1 MSYEFRKHW
10 PKLKHK
16 FNKREKKKNKKLDL
30 KLQKIKQKNMIDKQG
45 IKSWD
50 EQRLKWED
58 INFSWEDV
66 VIDNSIVLLE
76 WVVARKKWKV
86 FNILNKKTE
95 NFVSAV
101 LQDDVPSHLRNDF
114 VVWDIV
120 LYKEDD
126 NNFVIQKRNN
136 RINYL
141 SKTRSNTSRFGS
153 QREQIIASNID
164 VAVIV
169 MPIKQPEFD
178 HKLLDRYLVLCH
190 SRWVIPVVCVNKIDL
205 TNDRNLLLSQYKKSW
220 ITIIELSVKE
230 NKWIDKLKKELKN
243 KTTVL
248 LWKSWV
254 GKTSIINVLCPEKD
268 LLTQAVNQK
277 SGEGRHTTT
286 SSSLYLWDKKSYI
299 IDTPGVR
306 ALWLDQISKMEL
318 KDLFPEFLKYKWKC
332 KYSKCIHDIEPD
344 CAIKKAVADWEI
356 DQFRYDS
363 YLRILGDLV

>member
-1 MSYEFRKHW
+1 MSYEFRKRW

-30 KLQKIKQKNMIDKQG
+30 KTQKIKQKDMVDKQW
-45 IKSWD
+45 IKSED
-50 EQRLKWED
+50 EQKIKWED
-58 INFSWEDV
+58 INLSWENII
-66 VIDNSIVLLE
+66 IDDSIVLTE
-76 WVVARKKWKV
+76 WVVARKKWKE

-95 NFVSAV
+95 KFVGAI
-101 LQDDVPSHLRNDF
+101 LQENIPSHLKNDF

-120 LYKEDD
+120 LYGDD
-126 NNFVIQKRNN
+126 DNFVIQKRNN

-153 QREQIIASNID
+153 QREQIIAANID
-164 VAVIV
+164 VAVVV
-169 MPIKQPEFD
+169 MPIKEPEFD

-190 SRWVIPVVCVNKIDL
+190 SRWVTPVVCINKVDL
-205 TNDRNLLLSQYKKSW
+205 TDDRHPLLSQYKKSW
-220 ITIIELSVKE
+220 IKIIEISVKE
-230 NKWIDKLKKELKN
+230 NKWIDKLKIELQN

-254 GKTSIINVLCPEKD
+254 GKSSLINILYPD
-268 LLTQAVNQK
+268 GNLLTQTVNQK
-277 SGEGRHTTT
+277 SWEGRHTTT
-286 SSSLYLWDKKSYI
+286 SSNLYMWDDKSYI

-306 ALWLDQISKMEL
+306 ALWVDQISKTEL
-318 KDLFPEFLKYKWKC
+318 KNLFPEFLKYKWKC